1 MLRRRGTPANVR
13 AGPDS
18 RQKAGPAR
26 PGLLAA
32 PAPGRY
38 LGTRSVTTDPSR
50 LSAALSDRYRL
61 ERELGQGG
69 MATVWLG
76 HDLRH
81 DRRVA
86 VKVLRPELAAVIGAD
101 RFLSEIRT
109 TANLQ
114 HPHILPLFD
123 SGAADSFL
131 YYVMPYVEGESL
143 RDRLAR
149 ERQLPVADAVRLAG
163 EIASAL
169 DYAHRRGVIHRDIKP
184 ENVMLHDGQ
193 ALVADFG
200 IALAMANTAGTRM
213 TETGLS
219 LGTPHYMSPEQAMGQ
234 REITGRS
241 DVYALGAIT
250 YEMLVGEP
258 PFTGPTAQAIIARV
272 MTEEPR
278 GLTGQRKSIPPG
290 VEAAVFTA
298 LEKLPADR
306 FATAAEFAR
315 ALGDPGHGTAV
326 RASARTLSDRPTVRP
341 TVFIALPWAL
351 AAAAAALAGW
361 ALLRP
366 RPEPP
371 VSRQRVVLWRH
382 AMENFLSPGIE
393 RHATQ
398 AAIAPD
404 GSSIVFS
411 DSTDGAI
418 QLFRKV
424 RGQGEAMP
432 LAGTERGVSPFFS
445 PDGTWV
451 GYLTTDGKLRK
462 VPAAGGGS
470 ITIAE
475 DADRVYTTAAW
486 LEDGTIVYT
495 DESSALR
502 RVSSEGGASTVLLS
516 DSSNQ
521 RRTFPL
527 LAPLPGSRGV
537 LVTTCPGN
545 CSIAAAVSVFDF
557 AADSLRELVAD
568 AAGAWYSPTGHLLYT
583 AWDGGLYA
591 AEFDLGRLELTSGAV
606 PVIEGVA
613 PAGFALS
620 PSGSILYSIG
630 GGAETASTLVWV
642 SRDGR
647 REPLDAGWRGGFEY
661 PAVSPDGRSVAVSL
675 RDGSMQ
681 LWIWRA
687 DGTRQKLTQE
697 GTVNWRPSWT
707 PDGRSVAFTSNRR
720 GGNSQD
726 DFDLYL
732 APVDGSAPA
741 ELLHRHPFG
750 LWEVELSRDGEWLVL
765 RADEH
770 DGDANL
776 RARRLRGDTALVPLV
791 VDASTTT
798 QAALSPDGR
807 WLAFVSNATGQ
818 REVYVSPFP
827 GGGSTRLVS
836 RDGGTEPRW
845 AHSGRELF
853 FKSGNQLMV
862 VPITPGPA
870 LAIGLPRALFPVAG
884 YHAARNRQEYDVA
897 PDDQRFLMIQLGG
910 GGARAEAIHVENWF
924 AELEAKV
931 AR

>member
-1 MLRRRGTPANVR
+1 
-13 AGPDS
+13 
-18 RQKAGPAR
+18 
-26 PGLLAA
+26 
-32 PAPGRY
+32 
-38 LGTRSVTTDPSR
+38 
-50 LSAALSDRYRL
+50 
-61 ERELGQGG
+61 
-69 MATVWLG
+69 MATVYIG
-76 HDLRH
+76 YDLRH

-86 VKVLRPELAAVIGAD
+86 IKVLRPELAAVIGAE
-101 RFLSEIRT
+101 RFLSEIKT

-149 ERQLPVADAVRLAG
+149 EHQLAVADAVRLAT
-163 EIASAL
+163 EIAGAL

-200 IALAMANTAGTRM
+200 IALAMANTAGGRM
-213 TETGLS
+213 TETGMS
-219 LGTPHYMSPEQAMGQ
+219 LGTPNYMSPEQAMGQ

-258 PFTGPTAQAIIARV
+258 PFTGPTAQAVIARV

-290 VEAAVFTA
+290 VEAAVFKA

-306 FATAAEFAR
+306 FATAADFAA
-315 ALGDPGHGTAV
+315 ALAAPAPTAT
-326 RASARTLSDRPTVRP
+326 ARTPAARILADRPTVRLS
-341 TVFIALPWAL
+341 VLAL
-351 AAAAAALAGW
+351 AALALLLAALAAWGW
-361 ALLRP
+361 LRP
-366 RPEPP
+366 RAEAE

-382 AMENFLSPGIE
+382 ALENFLSPGIE

-398 AAIAPD
+398 ATIAPD
-404 GSSIVFS
+404 GSSIVFT

-418 QLFRKV
+418 QLFRKL
-424 RGQGEAMP
+424 RNQGEAVPM
-432 LAGTERGVSPFFS
+432 AGTERGVSPFFS
-445 PDGTWV
+445 PDGAWV

-470 ITIAE
+470 VTIAE
-475 DADRVYTTAAW
+475 DADRVYTAAAW
-486 LEDGTIVYT
+486 LDDGTIVYI
-495 DESSALR
+495 DEASALR
-502 RVSSEGGASTVLLS
+502 RVSSEGGAGTVLLS

-521 RRTFPL
+521 RRTIPL

-545 CSIAAAVSVFDF
+545 CSIAAAVSVLDF
-557 AADSLRELVAD
+557 ATDSLRELVTD

-583 AWDGGLYA
+583 GRNGGLYA
-591 AEFDLGRLELTSGAV
+591 VEFDLERLELRGGAV
-606 PVIEGVA
+606 PVIEDVA
-613 PAGFALS
+613 PSSFALS
-620 PSGSILYSIG
+620 ASGSILYSG
-630 GGAETASTLVWV
+630 GGSAETASTLVWV
-642 SRDGR
+642 SRDGGS
-647 REPLDAGWRGGFEY
+647 EPLDASWRGGFEY
-661 PAVSPDGRSVAVSL
+661 PAVSPDGKSVAVSL
-675 RDGSMQ
+675 RDGTMQ

-707 PDGRSVAFTSNRR
+707 PDGRSVAFASNRR
-720 GGNSQD
+720 GGRSQD
-726 DFDLYL
+726 DFDLFL

-765 RADEH
+765 RADEY

-776 RARRLRGDTALVPLV
+776 RARRVRGDTTLVPLV
-791 VDASTTT
+791 VDAYTTT
-798 QAALSPDGR
+798 QATLSPDGR
-807 WLAFVSNATGQ
+807 WLAFVSNATGE
-818 REVYVSPFP
+818 REVYVTPFP

-853 FKSGNQLMV
+853 YKSRNQLMV
-862 VPITPGPA
+862 VPVTPGPA
-870 LAIGLPRALFPVAG
+870 LVTGVPRPLFSVAG

-897 PDDQRFLMIQLGG
+897 PDDQRFLMIRLAGSD
-910 GGARAEAIHVENWF
+910 AHAEAIHVENWF
-924 AELEAKV
+924 AELR
-931 AR
+931 ARVKQ

>member
-1 MLRRRGTPANVR
+1 MT
-13 AGPDS
+13 DIQS
-18 RQKAGPAR
+18 R
-26 PGLLAA
+26 LAA
-32 PAPGRY
+32 ALAGRY
-38 LGTRSVTTDPSR
+38 E
-50 LSAALSDRYRL
+50 L
-61 ERELGQGG
+61 ERELGAGG
-69 MATVWLG
+69 MATVYLAR
-76 HDLRH
+76 DLRH

-86 VKVLRPELAAVIGAD
+86 VKVLRPELAAVIGAE
-101 RFLSEIRT
+101 RFLSEIKT

-149 ERQLPVADAVRLAG
+149 EHQLAVADAVRLAT
-163 EIASAL
+163 EIAGAL

-200 IALAMANTAGTRM
+200 IALAMANTAGGRM
-213 TETGLS
+213 TETGMS
-219 LGTPHYMSPEQAMGQ
+219 LGTPNYMSPEQAMGQ

-258 PFTGPTAQAIIARV
+258 PFTGPTAQAVIARV

-290 VEAAVFTA
+290 VEAAVFKA

-306 FATAAEFAR
+306 FATAAEFAA
-315 ALGDPGHGTAV
+315 ALAAPGHTM
-326 RASARTLSDRPTVRP
+326 PTVTAPAGRSAAPSPRRP
-341 TVFIALPWAL
+341 VAQYLPWALAL
-351 AAAAAALAGW
+351 AAAAAAAWLA
-361 ALLRP
+361 LRP
-366 RPEPP
+366 HPAPP
-371 VSRQRVVLWRH
+371 VTRQRVVLWRH
-382 AMENFLSPGIE
+382 ALENFLSPGIE

-398 AAIAPD
+398 ATIAPD
-404 GSSIVFS
+404 GSSIVFT
-411 DSTDGAI
+411 DSIESAI
-418 QLFRKV
+418 QLFQKLRH
-424 RGQGEAMP
+424 QGEAVPM
-432 LAGTERGVSPFFS
+432 AGTERAVSPFFS
-445 PDGTWV
+445 PDGAWV

-475 DADRVYTTAAW
+475 DADRVYTAAAW
-486 LEDGTIVYT
+486 LDDGTIVYI
-495 DESSALR
+495 DEASALR
-502 RVSSEGGASTVLLS
+502 RVSAEGGAGTVLLS

-521 RRTFPL
+521 RRTIPL

-545 CSIAAAVSVFDF
+545 CSIAAAVTVLDF

-583 AWDGGLYA
+583 GRNGGLYA
-591 AEFDLGRLELTSGAV
+591 VGFDLDRLELTGGAV
-606 PVIEGVA
+606 PVIEDVA
-613 PAGFALS
+613 PASFALS
-620 PSGSILYSIG
+620 ASGSILYSLG
-630 GGAETASTLVWV
+630 GSAETASTLVWV

-647 REPLDAGWRGGFEY
+647 SEPLDASWRGGFEY
-661 PAVSPDGRSVAVSL
+661 PAISPDGRSVAVSL
-675 RDGSMQ
+675 RDGTMQ

-707 PDGRSVAFTSNRR
+707 PDGRSVAFASNRR
-720 GGNSQD
+720 GGRSQD

-741 ELLHRHPFG
+741 DLLHRHPFG

-765 RADEH
+765 RSDEY

-776 RARRLRGDTALVPLV
+776 RARRVRGDTALVPLV
-791 VDASTTT
+791 VDAYTTT
-798 QAALSPDGR
+798 QATLSPDGR
-807 WLAFVSNATGQ
+807 WLAFVSNATGE
-818 REVYVSPFP
+818 REVYVTPFP

-853 FKSGNQLMV
+853 YKSRNQLMV
-862 VPITPGPA
+862 VPVTPGPA
-870 LAIGLPRALFPVAG
+870 LATGVPRALFPVTG
-884 YHAARNRQEYDVA
+884 FHAARNRQEYDVA

-910 GGARAEAIHVENWF
+910 AGERAEAIHVENWF
-924 AELEAKV
+924 AELKAKA

>member
-1 MLRRRGTPANVR
+1 
-13 AGPDS
+13 
-18 RQKAGPAR
+18 
-26 PGLLAA
+26 
-32 PAPGRY
+32 
-38 LGTRSVTTDPSR
+38 VTNIHSR
-50 LSAALSDRYRL
+50 LSAALADRYRL
-61 ERELGQGG
+61 ERELGAGG
-69 MATVWLG
+69 MATVYLG
-76 HDLRH
+76 YDLRH

-86 VKVLRPELAAVIGAD
+86 IKVLRPELAAVIGAE
-101 RFLSEIRT
+101 RFLSEIKT

-143 RDRLAR
+143 RDRLTR
-149 ERQLPVADAVRLAG
+149 EHQLPVADAVRLAT
-163 EIASAL
+163 EIATAL

-213 TETGLS
+213 TETGMS

-306 FATAAEFAR
+306 FATAAEFAA
-315 ALGDPGHGTAV
+315 ALANPASTATDTTAAV
-326 RASARTLSDRPTVRP
+326 RGARNPPSRRPAGVTW
-341 TVFIALPWAL
+341 LPWAL
-351 AAAAAALAGW
+351 AAAAAALAAW
-361 ALLRP
+361 LALRP
-366 RPEPP
+366 HPEPP
-371 VSRQRVVLWRH
+371 VTRQRVVLWQH
-382 AMENFLSPGIE
+382 TMENFLSPGIE

-398 AAIAPD
+398 ATIAPD

-411 DSTDGAI
+411 DSIDGAI
-418 QLFRKV
+418 RLLRKS
-424 RGQGEAMP
+424 RDQGEAVP
-432 LAGTERGVSPFFS
+432 LGGTERGVSPFFS
-445 PDGTWV
+445 PDGAWI
-451 GYLTTDGKLRK
+451 GYVTTDGKLRK

-470 ITIAE
+470 VTIAE
-475 DADRVYTTAAW
+475 DADRVYTGVAW
-486 LEDGTIVYT
+486 LDDGTIVYV
-495 DESSALR
+495 DQNSALR
-502 RVSSEGGASTVLLS
+502 RIPSDGGASTILLS

-521 RRTFPL
+521 RRTIPL

-545 CSIAAAVSVFDF
+545 CSIAATVSVLDF
-557 AADSLRELVAD
+557 ATDSLRELVTD

-583 AWDGGLYA
+583 ARNGGLYA
-591 AEFDLGRLELTSGAV
+591 AEFDLGRLEITRGAV
-606 PVIEGVA
+606 PVIEDVA
-613 PAGFALS
+613 PASFALS
-620 PSGSILYSIG
+620 ASGSILYSLG

-647 REPLDAGWRGGFEY
+647 SEPLDAAWRGGFEY

-681 LWIWRA
+681 LWIWRS

-707 PDGRSVAFTSNRR
+707 PDGRSVAFASNRR
-720 GGNSQD
+720 GGGSQD

-741 ELLHRHPFG
+741 QLLQRHGFG

-770 DGDANL
+770 EGDANI
-776 RARRLRGDTALVPLV
+776 RARRLRGDTTLVPLV
-791 VDASTTT
+791 VDPHTTT

-807 WLAFVSNATGQ
+807 WLAHVSNATGQ
-818 REVYVSPFP
+818 REVYVTPFP
-827 GGGSTRLVS
+827 GGGSPRLVS

-853 FKSGNQLMV
+853 YKSGNYLMV
-862 VPITPGPA
+862 VPVTPGPA
-870 LAIGLPRALFPVAG
+870 LATGVPRPLFPVTG

-897 PDDQRFLMIQLGG
+897 PDDQRFLMIRLGG
-910 GGARAEAIHVENWF
+910 AGERAEAIHVENWF
-924 AELEAKV
+924 AELRAK
-931 AR
+931 AKQ